1 MNARTNNG
9 MKTLVFLTLAA
20 MMVLGAGT
28 ALAQGRGGGQGHGGR
43 GGFGDGEFGPAHR
56 LEMLADHLE
65 LTEEQ
70 VVAIEGIR
78 TQGQEKN
85 MELRKELMRL
95 RNELQGEMLKDDP
108 SEKAALGLSGKIGAL
123 RSEMQANRLTNRLE
137 VRKQLTPEQR
147 DKMLMLQERFQ
158 GREGRR
164 GGGRGMGPHGDG
176 DCDGPGQGKG
186 RRGSRGCW

>member
-9 MKTLVFLTLAA
+9 MKTLVFLTLVA

-28 ALAQGRGGGQGHGGR
+28 ALAQGRGGGPGHGGR

-95 RNELQGEMLKDDP
+95 HNELQGEMLKDDP
-108 SEKAALGLSGKIGAL
+108 SEKAALDLSGKIGAL

-158 GREGRR
+158 GREGRW
-164 GGGRGMGPHGDG
+164 GGGRGMGPHGD
-176 DCDGPGQGKG
+176 CDGPGQGKG
-186 RRGSRGCW
+186 QRGSRGCW

>member
-20 MMVLGAGT
+20 MMLLGVGT
-28 ALAQGRGGGQGHGGR
+28 ALAQGRGGGPGHGGR

-85 MELRKELMRL
+85 MELRKEMMRL

-108 SEKAALGLSGKIGAL
+108 SEKAALDLSGKIGAL
-123 RSEMQANRLTNRLE
+123 RTQMQANRLANRLE
-137 VRKQLTPEQR
+137 VRKQLTPGQR

-158 GREGRR
+158 GHKGHR
-164 GGGRGMGPHGDG
+164 GGGCGMGPHGDG

>member
-28 ALAQGRGGGQGHGGR
+28 ALAQGRGGGPCHGGR
-43 GGFGDGEFGPAHR
+43 GGFGDGGFGPTHR

-78 TQGQEKN
+78 TQGQGKN

-108 SEKAALGLSGKIGAL
+108 SEKAALDLSGKIGAL

-147 DKMLMLQERFQ
+147 DKMLVLRERFH
-158 GREGRR
+158 GSKG
-164 GGGRGMGPHGDG
+164 GKGGRGHRGAGHGARCQDR
-176 DCDGPGQGKG
+176 GPGAGG
-186 RRGSRGCW
+186 EDL

>member
-1 MNARTNNG
+1 MNSRTNNG
-9 MKTLVFLTLAA
+9 MKTLVLLTLAA

-28 ALAQGRGGGQGHGGR
+28 ALAQGRGGGPGYGGR

-70 VVAIEGIR
+70 VAAIEGIR

-85 MELRKELMRL
+85 MELRKEMMRL

-108 SEKAALGLSGKIGAL
+108 SEKAAMDLTGKIGAL
-123 RSEMQANRLTNRLE
+123 RTEMQANRLTNRLE
-137 VRKQLTPEQR
+137 VRKQLTPEQS
-147 DKMLMLQERFQ
+147 DKMLILQGRFQ

-164 GGGRGMGPHGDG
+164 GCGRGMGSHWGG
-176 DCDGPGQGKG
+176 NFDGPGQGMG
-186 RRGSRGCW
+186 RRGSRGSW

>member
-1 MNARTNNG
+1 MNARIKNG
-9 MKTLVFLTLAA
+9 MKTLVFLILAA

-43 GGFGDGEFGPAHR
+43 GGSGDGEFGPAHR

-65 LTEEQ
+65 LTAEQ
-70 VVAIEGIR
+70 VEAIEGIR

-85 MELRKELMRL
+85 MDLRKEMMRL

-108 SEKAALGLSGKIGAL
+108 SEKAALDLSGKIGAL

-137 VRKQLTPEQR
+137 VRKQLTPGQR
-147 DKMLMLQERFQ
+147 DKMLMLQEKFQ
-158 GREGRR
+158 GRDGRR
-164 GGGRGMGPHGDG
+164 GGGRGMGPQWGGDY
-176 DCDGPGQGKG
+176 DGPGQGKG